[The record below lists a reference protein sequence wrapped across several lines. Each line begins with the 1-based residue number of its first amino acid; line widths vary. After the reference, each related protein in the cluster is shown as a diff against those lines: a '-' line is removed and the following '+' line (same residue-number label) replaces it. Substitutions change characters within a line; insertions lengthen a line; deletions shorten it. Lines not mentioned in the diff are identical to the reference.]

1 MSEQPWIRSFAL
13 LPRRLTHGGWVWLA
27 PFEWQWRVPPGD
39 APRAVRRPVVVSR
52 RVQGREPTGERA
64 LSAS

>member
-1 MSEQPWIRSFAL
+1 MIEQPWIRSYAL
-13 LPRRLTHGGWVWLA
+13 LPRRLTHGGWIWLA
-27 PFEWQWRVPPGD
+27 AYEWQWRVPPGD

-52 RVQGREPTGERA
+52 RVQQGAQAGERA